1 MRSTFKVLFYLKKS
15 RLTADGYPVMC
26 RITVN
31 GTQTAFSCKMTVPA
45 ECWDM
50 AANRPKKSKSPRIIE
65 INDYLDDIE
74 NRLKKHYRLLCEKTD
89 YVTAQRVK
97 DAYHGFGDD
106 NKTLL
111 EAYDYRLQQVQQ
123 DIGIGHKQS
132 TYDKL
137 SNERRCLESF
147 LKDKYREDML
157 LKELDSEF
165 IETYYQWMLGVRGYN
180 ATTAFGRIQS
190 LKCVLYIA
198 VAKHW
203 VSHHPFLEF
212 HCRPAPAER
221 TRLTDDEICRL
232 MALDLRYHRQ
242 RAIRDMFIFCCFT
255 GLAYADLRNLRYRD
269 IIVNEAGVPCIYAKR
284 EKTGTEYR
292 IQLLPSPLQLIE
304 QYRGYPG
311 KLSEDRIF
319 PVKDRNSMITTLK
332 KLAARAG
339 IDKNLSTHV
348 GRHTFATTL
357 TLAKDVPLK
366 TVSVMLG
373 HKHIT
378 TTEIY
383 AKITASKMKNDMSRL
398 EEHLSDTFTLQQE
411 AQPPKPYKSY
421 YVKKG
426 A

>member
-165 IETYYQWMLGVRGYN
+165 IETYYQWMLGVRSYH

-242 RAIRDMFIFCCFT
+242 RPSGICLSFAASPAWLMPIFVICVI
-255 GLAYADLRNLRYRD
+255 GILSSMKRVYPVSMPSGKNRY
-269 IIVNEAGVPCIYAKR
+269 GVPDTAVADSV
-284 EKTGTEYR
+284 TAYR
-292 IQLLPSPLQLIE
+292 AI
-304 QYRGYPG
+304 PG
-311 KLSEDRIF
+311 LS
-319 PVKDRNSMITTLK
+319 
-332 KLAARAG
+332 G
-339 IDKNLSTHV
+339 
-348 GRHTFATTL
+348 
-357 TLAKDVPLK
+357 
-366 TVSVMLG
+366 
-373 HKHIT
+373 
-378 TTEIY
+378 
-383 AKITASKMKNDMSRL
+383 
-398 EEHLSDTFTLQQE
+398 
-411 AQPPKPYKSY
+411 
-421 YVKKG
+421 
-426 A
+426 

>member
-198 VAKHW
+198 VAL
-203 VSHHPFLEF
+203 S
-212 HCRPAPAER
+212 
-221 TRLTDDEICRL
+221 
-232 MALDLRYHRQ
+232 
-242 RAIRDMFIFCCFT
+242 
-255 GLAYADLRNLRYRD
+255 
-269 IIVNEAGVPCIYAKR
+269 
-284 EKTGTEYR
+284 
-292 IQLLPSPLQLIE
+292 LI
-304 QYRGYPG
+304 
-311 KLSEDRIF
+311 
-319 PVKDRNSMITTLK
+319 
-332 KLAARAG
+332 
-339 IDKNLSTHV
+339 
-348 GRHTFATTL
+348 
-357 TLAKDVPLK
+357 
-366 TVSVMLG
+366 
-373 HKHIT
+373 HI
-378 TTEIY
+378 
-383 AKITASKMKNDMSRL
+383 
-398 EEHLSDTFTLQQE
+398 
-411 AQPPKPYKSY
+411 
-421 YVKKG
+421 
-426 A
+426 